1 MIEESL
7 QGKVEALLFVSGED
21 GVSVD
26 ELTESLNAPTLSVL
40 EALDQLKTRY
50 ITEPHTALQLVEY
63 GSKFVLTTK
72 KSYESVLKEYA
83 TSPTA
88 THLSQAA
95 LETLAIIAYKQPI
108 TRVEIDDIRGVKSS
122 GAIQTLVLRGLILE
136 EGRVEGPGR
145 PILYGTSDY
154 FMNYF
159 GLERL
164 TDLPAID
171 EMEQAVANEE
181 WTDLFA
187 TPDIEMKVEDE

>member
-7 QGKVEALLFVSGED
+7 QGQVEALLFVSGED

-26 ELTESLNAPTLSVL
+26 ELTESLQAPTLSVL
-40 EALDQLKTRY
+40 EALDQLKNRY

-187 TPDIEMKVEDE
+187 TPDIETKVEDE

>member
-7 QGKVEALLFVSGED
+7 QGQVEALLFVSGED

-26 ELTESLNAPTLSVL
+26 ELTESLQAPTLSVL

-187 TPDIEMKVEDE
+187 TPDIETKVEDE